1 MKHEME
7 AIFACDNESIIS
19 FDRLLDIIRMLH
31 HDLLELIQNFILEEV
46 IGQIDISTLIQ
57 SLLPMGVTKLV
68 SSTGVD
74 RQP

>member
-1 MKHEME
+1 MKHEMK
-7 AIFACDNESIIS
+7 AIFSCDNESIIS

-31 HDLLELIQNFILEEV
+31 HNLLELIQNFILEEV